1 MFRIFKKLIPL
12 GLSFFLVF
20 DILHA
25 DEYHDH
31 LDSYSICNQDCSDR
45 HHHSVSHYCE
55 ECYIESNNVT
65 LIPSNESLSNIE
77 DLNYT
82 IGNYAFNKSYQKII
96 LYIRPPPKFFL

>member
-1 MFRIFKKLIPL
+1 MLRIFKKLIPL

-20 DILHA
+20 EILHA

-31 LDSYSICNQDCSDR
+31 TDYYSVCNQDCSDR
-45 HHHSVSHYCE
+45 HHHSLSHYCE
-55 ECYIESNNVT
+55 ECYIESNNFT
-65 LIPSNESLSNIE
+65 LTLSNNSLLNIE

-82 IGNYAFNKSYQKII
+82 IGNYQFNKCYQKII